1 MLEFEDITVT
11 FRSKAKR
18 VAAVDHV
25 SLAIA
30 PGEFISLVGPSGCGK
45 STLLNVASGL
55 VQPTSGQARYKGEAI
70 KGPHRALGLVP
81 QSDSLFPWRTT
92 VQNIT
97 LGLTFR
103 GMKRREAEARA
114 VDLLAQVGLRGF
126 EKSYPS
132 ELSGGMRQRVNIA
145 RALAIDPDVLLMDEP
160 FGALDAFTRVE
171 LQRMLLTLVSELNKT
186 VLFVTHD
193 VAEAIVMSDRI
204 VVMGARP
211 SRIVKITDIDH
222 DDGPRDPLRVQ
233 ERPDYA
239 STHGDIIDALYGGKD
254 QL

>member
-11 FRSKAKR
+11 FRSKSKR

-55 VQPTSGQARYKGEAI
+55 VQPTSGQARYKGEDI

-103 GMKRREAEARA
+103 GMRRREAEARA
-114 VDLLAQVGLRGF
+114 MDLLAQVGLEGF

-171 LQRMLLTLVSELNKT
+171 LQRMLLSLVSELKKT

-211 SRIVKITDIDH
+211 SRIVKIVDIQH

-254 QL
+254 AL